1 MLEQEQR
8 AAARKTRKP
17 PLDSAPQAQEK
28 ARGTREHEQNK
39 LCAEKRRLTNS
50 DSDFGF
56 ELAQCETE
64 RNGQTAQ
71 AQSSFGHAK
80 PFKSSRGKRAPLYP
94 DSGRHKVSATLDGK
108 FAKKPKFGQK
118 RGKNGK
124 NGDQN

>member
-1 MLEQEQR
+1 MIV
-8 AAARKTRKP
+8 
-17 PLDSAPQAQEK
+17 APQAQEK
-28 ARGTREHEQNK
+28 ARGTREHELNK

-80 PFKSSRGKRAPLYP
+80 P
-94 DSGRHKVSATLDGK
+94 
-108 FAKKPKFGQK
+108 
-118 RGKNGK
+118 
-124 NGDQN
+124 